1 METTNKKRQ
10 FEVAEIQLSY
20 RSNVKPSQ
28 RPKITS
34 SKEAYEILLENWDE
48 DKLEFVEQFKVILLN
63 RANRVLGI
71 YEASTGGVS
80 GTVADP
86 KLIFGAA
93 IKANASGI
101 LLSHNHPSGQL
112 KPSDADIKL
121 TKKLKDGGQYLEI
134 SVLDHIIVTSEGYYS
149 FADEGLL

>member
-1 METTNKKRQ
+1 
-10 FEVAEIQLSY
+10 
-20 RSNVKPSQ
+20 
-28 RPKITS
+28 
-34 SKEAYEILLENWDE
+34 
-48 DKLEFVEQFKVILLN
+48 
-63 RANRVLGI
+63 
-71 YEASTGGVS
+71 GVS

-93 IKANASGI
+93 IKSSASGI

-112 KPSDADIKL
+112 RPSDADIKL

-134 SVLDHIIVTSEGYYS
+134 SVLDHIIITSEGYCS